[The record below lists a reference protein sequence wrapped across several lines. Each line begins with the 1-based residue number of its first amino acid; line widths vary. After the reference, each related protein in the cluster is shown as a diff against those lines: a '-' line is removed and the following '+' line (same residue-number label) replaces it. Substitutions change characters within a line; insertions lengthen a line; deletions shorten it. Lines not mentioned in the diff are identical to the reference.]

1 MAELLRKYDNMN
13 LWSERTDC
21 DKEGNDLTLGIEGD
35 ILVLTDENDEPLFD
49 PKGSRMLDPES
60 TAVVN
65 TIGGVGLHAESSD
78 TDGVGNNI
86 VDTYA
91 TKADMVDIETALVAI
106 NDAIESMSRARD
118 MYDLGTKTEADL
130 DDGKLVISTG
140 NSTTALTLT
149 TVAALTVWANPGVPN
164 FAMTIDNS
172 GNSGDVTVI
181 VKDNTGTTTLLKSS
195 DAGNQIAAGAISQLT
210 CVANCWTLA
219 DFEA

>member
-1 MAELLRKYDNMN
+1 MAYRDGTDLILGFVIDDTFLPFGHSTGCKISDSSETGERVTKEASSGKWKEKYIKS
-13 LWSERTDC
+13 L
-21 DKEGNDLTLGIEGD
+21 
-35 ILVLTDENDEPLFD
+35 
-49 PKGSRMLDPES
+49 
-60 TAVVN
+60 
-65 TIGGVGLHAESSD
+65 AESILD
-78 TDGVGNNI
+78 DG
-86 VDTYA
+86 
-91 TKADMVDIETALVAI
+91 
-106 NDAIESMSRARD
+106 
-118 MYDLGTKTEADL
+118 LGHL